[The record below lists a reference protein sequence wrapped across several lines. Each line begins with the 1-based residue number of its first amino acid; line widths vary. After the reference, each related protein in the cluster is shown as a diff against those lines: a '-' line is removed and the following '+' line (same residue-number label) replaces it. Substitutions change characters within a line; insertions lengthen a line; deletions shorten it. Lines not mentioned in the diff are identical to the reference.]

1 MGCLFSFQNSNDKTD
16 ELIEIVSF
24 TKVDVDT
31 IFNSIQNLVNIY
43 NIRKI
48 EQNKTELKKS
58 IMIIINNYY
67 HIYESNNNLEE
78 FCTLLKS
85 LCYKLTVL
93 SNEGTYN
100 LIKQIIRQTNT
111 NVKNRLLNKLNTTS
125 C

>member
-1 MGCLFSFQNSNDKTD
+1 MGCLFSFQNFNNKTY
-16 ELIEIVSF
+16 ELIDIVPF
-24 TKVDVDT
+24 TEVDVDT

-67 HIYESNNNLEE
+67 HIYESNN
-78 FCTLLKS
+78 
-85 LCYKLTVL
+85 KLAVL

>member
-1 MGCLFSFQNSNDKTD
+1 MGCLFSFQNSNDETD

-24 TKVDVDT
+24 TDIDAYT

-43 NIRKI
+43 NMRKI
-48 EQNKTELKKS
+48 EQNKTKLKNS
-58 IMIIINNYY
+58 IIIIINKYY
-67 HIYESNNNLEE
+67 HIYKSNNNLEE
-78 FCTLLKS
+78 FCTLLDS
-85 LCYKLTVL
+85 LSYKLTVL
-93 SNEGTYN
+93 SNESTYN

>member
-1 MGCLFSFQNSNDKTD
+1 MGCLFSFQNFNNKTY
-16 ELIEIVSF
+16 ELIDIVPF
-24 TKVDVDT
+24 TEVDVDT

-67 HIYESNNNLEE
+67 HIYESNNKLEE
-78 FCTLLKS
+78 FCTLVKS
-85 LCYKLTVL
+85 LSYKLTVL